1 MESERCLQDIAP
13 PTGPWLGRDLGGG
26 VTLPL
31 AGVKNLSLV
40 VLGGP
45 PPLYLVPLLDP
56 SPSASVPL

>member
-1 MESERCLQDIAP
+1 MESEHCLQDVTP

-40 VLGGP
+40 VLGGL
-45 PPLYLVPLLDP
+45 PPLHLVLLLDP
-56 SPSASVPL
+56 PSQRQSH